1 MFACADYVVTVC
13 GNADRN
19 CPVLPAGVR
28 KEHWSLSDPAKAR
41 GTDDEIIDFFRA
53 SRDEIGLPVVDLLE
67 RLKG

>member
-13 GNADRN
+13 GNADLN

-28 KEHWSLSDPAKAR
+28 KEHWPLSDPAKAR
-41 GTDDEIIDFFRA
+41 GTDDEIIDCFRA
-53 SRDEIGLPVVDLLE
+53 SRDEIVHPVVDLLE

>member
-19 CPVLPAGVR
+19 CQVLPAGVR
-28 KEHWSLSDPAKAR
+28 KEHWPLSDPAKVR
-41 GTDDEIIDFFRA
+41 GTDDEIIYFFRA